1 MIKASNKPLLLASGN
16 AGKLKELTLAFAD
29 SGFTLQLQP
38 KDSAY
43 DVAETGTTFVENAI
57 IKARHA
63 AGLSGLPTLA
73 DDSGLIVPSLN
84 GEPGVYSARY
94 AGDDANDKDN
104 NAKLLKAL
112 HNSQQ
117 RHAYFYCCLVLMQ
130 QADDPAP
137 VIAEGRWYGEIS
149 TQPSGEGGFGYD
161 PIFYLPE
168 LKCTAA
174 QLSPADKMYL
184 SHRGQAVQQLRIILD
199 NIINP

>member
-1 MIKASNKPLLLASGN
+1 MKQLLLASGN
-16 AGKLKELTLAFAD
+16 AGKLKELSAALADF
-29 SGFTLQLQP
+29 GFSLQPQP
-38 KDSAY
+38 KDSTY
-43 DVAETGTTFVENAI
+43 EIAETGTTFVENAI

-94 AGDDANDKDN
+94 ASDNANDQDN

-112 HNSQQ
+112 HNSRQ
-117 RHAYFYCCLVLMQ
+117 RQAYFYCCLVLMQ

-149 TQPSGEGGFGYD
+149 LQPSGDGGFGYD
-161 PIFYLPE
+161 PLFYLPD

-174 QLSPADKMYL
+174 QLSPTDKMRL
-184 SHRGQAVQQLRIILD
+184 SHRGQAVQTLKQLLAQD
-199 NIINP
+199 NKP